1 MYLKK
6 KAEPIIYIEMLI
18 VCGPSKHIF
27 IKKNQAEYVD
37 FLQKKTPVVI
47 ASGPAGTG
55 KTMFACKYAIE
66 SLVGR
71 KYDKL
76 IITRPTVPVGEE
88 MGFLPGDIDDKMKP
102 WMIPIYD
109 QLEHFSNRSLLGK
122 YFKENTIEI
131 VPFAYIRGRTFDNTL
146 IIADEMQNSTHHQMY
161 TFLTRIG
168 QNSKAILTG
177 DLNQCDIPNASNEN
191 GLNQLLDLYH
201 NCDNI
206 DNDFIKHIEFDDDD
220 VHRSEIV
227 KYILDMYSC
236 LYN

>member
-6 KAEPIIYIEMLI
+6 KRQNLLYIKMLI

-161 TFLTRIG
+161 TTGRIKLPSFLKTY
-168 QNSKAILTG
+168 S
-177 DLNQCDIPNASNEN
+177 
-191 GLNQLLDLYH
+191 
-201 NCDNI
+201 
-206 DNDFIKHIEFDDDD
+206 
-220 VHRSEIV
+220 
-227 KYILDMYSC
+227 YILQSIGFLLTYSNDVAPWLC
-236 LYN
+236 LEQSDVYIQCVFHRDTAI